1 MILPRPGVA
10 LGSAPMP
17 WLAFALLTS
26 FLLIVFPLRSMIR
39 RRRHGDAGRADWA
52 ARRPRAWLLADLTF
66 LSAFALLIVGS
77 ALQGLDIVAPV
88 VDVPDTA
95 FGLAIVVIAGA
106 TALAIW
112 SQETMGAAWRPDM
125 PPAATAQLVTGG
137 PFRVVRNP
145 NYIAMLAAGLSAV
158 LLAANLVSAVGWA
171 ALLVSLMLTAR
182 VEEPLL
188 AERYGAPY
196 RSYAARVGR
205 FVPGVGL
212 LAWNRPATGGA
223 DLG

>member
-1 MILPRPGVA
+1 
-10 LGSAPMP
+10 MP

-39 RRRHGDAGRADWA
+39 RRRHGDTGRPDWA
-52 ARRPRAWLLADLTF
+52 TRRPRAWLTADILF
-66 LSAFALLIVGS
+66 LSAFALLIVGP
-77 ALQGLDIVAPV
+77 ALQGLDVVAPM
-88 VDVPDTA
+88 VDVPHAA
-95 FGLAIVVIAGA
+95 FGLAIVLLPGA

-125 PPAATAQLVTGG
+125 PPAETARLVTGG

-145 NYIAMLAAGLSAV
+145 NYVAMLAAGLAVV
-158 LLAANLVSAVGWA
+158 LLAANVVSAMGWA
-171 ALLVSLMLTAR
+171 ALLTSLMLTAR

-196 RSYAARVGR
+196 RAYAARVGR
-205 FVPGVGL
+205 FIPGVGL
-212 LAWNRPATGGA
+212 LAANGPTTGDQDVG
-223 DLG
+223 